1 MAKRRK
7 LEAPSADDMNRIE
20 EEFRRE
26 TPGPARSA
34 PIAQVAAEAASA
46 YEPGTAEDRAS
57 QARDEADAS
66 AYREATDQG
75 LIILEIP
82 IADVELLSIPR
93 DRTTLDKAALDELEH
108 SISLHGQRLPIEVYA
123 LPDAENGKSFGLLSG
138 YRRLLAQQNLFNR
151 TGMPGFAKIKAV
163 LRDPE
168 QMGGAFVAMVEENE
182 IRQDL
187 SHYER
192 GRIAVIAAQQGAFHN
207 TEEAVNEMFAP
218 ASKAK
223 RSKIRSFAMI
233 FEELGDVLNFP
244 ETFREKD
251 GLRVAQALRG
261 GADKRLREVL
271 GTGQG
276 VDAKSEWA
284 LIEAVLNEQS
294 DEIKDPKRGGRPSI
308 NVPKSGWDGQDVL
321 RTSTGVAMRY
331 EADSNG
337 YVIRFKGKGISAEV
351 IEMLMLD
358 IREKL
363 EKF

>member
-7 LEAPSADDMNRIE
+7 LEAPSTADMDRIE

-26 TPGPARSA
+26 TPGLARAA
-34 PIAQVAAEAASA
+34 PIAQVAAETAAA
-46 YEPGTAEDRAS
+46 YQSGTPEDRAA

-66 AYREATDQG
+66 AYREATQTG
-75 LIILEIP
+75 RIIREIP
-82 IADVELLSIPR
+82 ITDIELLSIPR
-93 DRTTLDKAALDELEH
+93 DRTTLEKAALDELEH
-108 SISLHGQRLPIEVYA
+108 SLSEHGQRLPIEIYT
-123 LPDAENGKSFGLLSG
+123 LSDAASGKPYGLLSG
-138 YRRLLAQQNLFNR
+138 YRRLLAQQNLFTR
-151 TGMPGFAKIKAV
+151 TGMPGFATIKAV
-163 LRDPE
+163 LRDPD

-207 TEEAVNEMFAP
+207 TEEAVNQMFAA

-244 ETFREKD
+244 GTFREKD
-251 GLRVAQALRG
+251 GLRLAQALRA
-261 GADKRLREVL
+261 GADGRLREVL

-276 VDAKSEWA
+276 VDPQTEWA
-284 LIEAVLNEQS
+284 LIDAVLNEVS
-294 DEIKDPKRGGRPSI
+294 DKVKDPKRGGRPAI
-308 NVPKSGWDGQDVL
+308 NLPKSGWDGQDVL

-331 EADSNG
+331 ESDSSG
-337 YVIRFKGKGISAEV
+337 YLIRFNGKGVSAELM
-351 IEMLMLD
+351 EMLMLD